1 MMGGIGCFALLLS
14 SIVVTIECN
23 TCMNENSGQVLQNQ
37 DSLCFSFSDDA
48 IDLRVVGGR
57 SINASDASWHSIVTR
72 NANGVLDSS
81 TILGGGNLITK
92 NLVLTAA
99 HLFWGN
105 SRSRHVCPKKVRKL
119 KYAETCHQLED
130 GCPTGCLRVT
140 EASIELYFGVS
151 QLKTDNIQ
159 PYKISKIY
167 FHPGYNKES
176 LSNDVALGH
185 DLAILRTINPVTL
198 SPSVQPV
205 CLPIPGLMGID
216 EEEQDV
222 FTTGFGRDGRTR
234 IPVVDTL
241 QQGCLYIVSTDD
253 CKKAYAPI
261 VKNAPYI
268 FEEGMWTGD
277 QICAAGQGVDS
288 CQGDSGGGLVVNI
301 NKVNILIG
309 ITSMG
314 STSCNSKIP
323 GLYTRITSHGDWIE
337 SIMNDEAIETPKW
350 NGNELMNIQIEDEKD
365 RQERLVVLGGWVG
378 NVSQSNTVFMETCPI
393 KGSEIPDLP
402 VNISHGVAS
411 AIRSDAP
418 SIVYCGGIEAN
429 SGPTDNCFEFD
440 LTDRAWDLQGAAFA
454 KSDKWKKIQSLQTK
468 RGNAA
473 MEYLG
478 ISNSLWIT
486 GGRKSTRQVL
496 DSTEILTKQKNG
508 QWKVESG
515 PTLSRPVAGHCSVQ
529 ITDTIIDE
537 ITIMLIGGADFDKN
551 ARKYVMTDKVEGY
564 VFGLNGFI
572 KRKRYPQLETGRSG
586 HACTAYTDKQ
596 GKQVIFVAGGQRASK
611 DILDSVESLT
621 VDIFYSHGD
630 GNAWTKH
637 SSLPRALTG
646 AKFINKFGLP
656 VLIGGTGYVTKRRKE
671 WNGLEYVAASA
682 EDLVFSKDIL
692 AISDSESNWEKTGEV
707 VETVAYHVTLALW
720 DDICVEFQ
728 DELNREQKALQTEGE
743 KWESDNFVDIR

>member
-140 EASIELYFGVS
+140 KASIELYFGVS
-151 QLKTDNIQ
+151 QLKTENIQ
-159 PYKISKIY
+159 PYKISKLY
-167 FHPGYNKES
+167 FHPGYNKKS

-234 IPVVDTL
+234 IPVADTL

-268 FEEGMWTGD
+268 FEEGVWTGD

-411 AIRSDAP
+411 VIRSDAP

-429 SGPTDNCFEFD
+429 SGPMDNCFEFD

-478 ISNSLWIT
+478 NSNSLWIT

-496 DSTEILTKQKNG
+496 DSTEILTKQKDG
-508 QWKVESG
+508 QWQVESG

-529 ITDTIIDE
+529 ITDAIIDE

-551 ARKYVMTDKVEGY
+551 TRKYVMTDKVEGY

-621 VDIFYSHGD
+621 LYDSFSRGS
-630 GNAWTKH
+630 AWTKH

-656 VLIGGTGYVTKRRKE
+656 VLIGGTGYVTKRRRE
-671 WNGLEYVAASA
+671 WNGLEYVVASA

-707 VETVAYHVTLALW
+707 VETVAYHVTLALG

-728 DELNREQKALQTEGE
+728 DELNREQKALQTKGE
-743 KWESDNFVDIR
+743 KWDSDDFIDIR